1 MVDIRDLIIV
11 VLLGIILLL
20 LFNYNQRLE
29 KFENKLNSLKK

>member
-1 MVDIRDLIIV
+1 MVDIRDLIII